1 MKSHVVRPDDY
12 IMLHGARYVKLEKV
26 DNCIREE
33 VNKRI
38 EDLYGEVAKDVVAQV
53 SAVFLT
59 VLNKELDFDGTRL
72 RCVADGVKSMVKIM
86 NDKTLSKDFTIDDC
100 VKYLKEKFNIDV
112 HEME

>member
-1 MKSHVVRPDDY
+1 
-12 IMLHGARYVKLEKV
+12 
-26 DNCIREE
+26 
-33 VNKRI
+33 
-38 EDLYGEVAKDVVAQV
+38 
-53 SAVFLT
+53 